1 MKSVEVLTGEP
12 RKAILKL
19 SVPMIISNLIFTLY
33 NLVDGIWV
41 AGLGPDALSAVGI
54 FFPLF
59 FIFIAI
65 SFGLSIG
72 ANSAVSTTLWMV
84 YGWLDLVRTPS
95 LL

>member
-1 MKSVEVLTGEP
+1 MKSVEVLTREP

-41 AGLGPDALSAVGI
+41 AGLGPDA
-54 FFPLF
+54 
-59 FIFIAI
+59 
-65 SFGLSIG
+65 
-72 ANSAVSTTLWMV
+72 
-84 YGWLDLVRTPS
+84 S